1 MTDSAKRLFGL
12 VTIGQSPR
20 DDIMP
25 QIWPFLPS
33 GLAVR
38 QVGALDGL
46 TRDQIA
52 DLAPPLSPPRLRPEA
67 QPEGLGGMKGGDYVL
82 HTRMRDGTV
91 VTVGRAGIMP
101 LLQAC
106 LEKLE
111 GEGANPILLLCTGEL
126 PELRSNALLI
136 EPDRLLVNLVR
147 GLRPQRVGVLVPL
160 PSQIEAAAEK
170 WRAIEAEAVFEA
182 ASPYGDEA
190 DIMRAARALPG
201 QALDLVVMDCMGYTG
216 IHKQVVVK
224 ATGRPVVLASQMVAR
239 IVGELV
245 DQGRK
250 QPVSING
257 DG

>member
-1 MTDSAKRLFGL
+1 MTDSTKRLFGL

-52 DLAPPLSPPRLRPEA
+52 DLAPPLSPPTLR
-67 QPEGLGGMKGGDYVL
+67 GMKGEDYVL
-82 HTRMRDGTV
+82 HTRLRDGTA

-111 GEGANPILLLCTGEL
+111 GEGANPILLLCTGEF
-126 PELRSNALLI
+126 PALRSKALLI
-136 EPDRLLVNLVR
+136 EPDRLLVNLIR

-170 WRAIEAEAVFEA
+170 WRAIEAETVFEA